1 MALHGSPSPEA
12 LLDGV
17 IAALGDRVAPEVTDP
32 VVAEQLGFAITLLR
46 YLRDHWDTASSDLL
60 EEIAGLEAL
69 LSASE
74 EAPTELRIT
83 APEDLRYGALVQR
96 ANALHDRLVEAAGAA
111 AAADDG
117 DDKGERIAA
126 ALRALNERRG

>member
-1 MALHGSPSPEA
+1 MALKGSPSPEE

-17 IAALGDRVAPEVTDP
+17 IAALRDRVAPEVADP
-32 VVAEQLGFAITLLR
+32 VVAEQLGFAISLLR
-46 YLRDHWDTASSDLL
+46 YLHDHWDTATSDLL

-69 LSASE
+69 LSANE

-96 ANALHDRLVEAAGAA
+96 ANALHDRLVEAADAA
-111 AAADDG
+111 AAADHG
-117 DDKGERIAA
+117 DEERKRIAA